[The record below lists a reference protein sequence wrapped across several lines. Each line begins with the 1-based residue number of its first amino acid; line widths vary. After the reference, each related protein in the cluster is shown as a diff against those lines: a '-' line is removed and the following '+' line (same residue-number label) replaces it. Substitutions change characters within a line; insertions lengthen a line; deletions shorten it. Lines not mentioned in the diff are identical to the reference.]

1 MRKYSYYFFSIFKL
15 LFGIR
20 EWPLVMRIF
29 LGLTPEGIYTI
40 RLRKSGAKFQV
51 RKAMDV
57 WSVKETFLDR
67 FYEKYGTEI
76 GEGWKIVDIGAGIGE
91 FTLFA
96 LLGHPQNFVYAFEPY
111 PRSFDLLSDNLAANQ
126 IANAQIFPEA
136 IGAETGT
143 LALDLSSG
151 EPLQIQSFSLDS
163 ASIQEEVLKVRSLSL
178 EDAFNRLGLEACDLL
193 KLDCEGA
200 EYDILFHTTAS
211 VLGRIDRIVME
222 YHDNVTANTHQDL
235 VKFLVSKDFA
245 VKTFPNPVHDYLGYL
260 SACRLTC

>member
-20 EWPLVMRIF
+20 EWPLVIRIF
-29 LGLTPEGIYTI
+29 LGLAPEGIYTI
-40 RLRKSGAKFQV
+40 SLRRSGAKFQV

-67 FYEKYGTEI
+67 FYEKYGTEL
-76 GEGWKIVDIGAGIGE
+76 GDGWKIVDIGAGIGE

-111 PRSFDLLSDNLAANQ
+111 PRSFDLLSGNLAANG
-126 IANAQIFPEA
+126 IANAQIFSEA

-151 EPLQIQSFSLDS
+151 EPLQIQSLSLDTVLT
-163 ASIQEEVLKVRSLSL
+163 QGEVLNVRSLSL
-178 EDAFNRLGLEACDLL
+178 EDAFNRLGLERCDLL

-200 EYDILFHTTAS
+200 EYDILFHTSAS
-211 VLGRIDRIVME
+211 ILRRIDRIVME
-222 YHDNVTANTHQDL
+222 YHDNLTAIPHQDL
-235 VKFLVSKDFA
+235 VKFLISEGFTVR
-245 VKTFPNPVHDYLGYL
+245 TFPNLVHDYLGYL

>member
-1 MRKYSYYFFSIFKL
+1 
-15 LFGIR
+15 
-20 EWPLVMRIF
+20 
-29 LGLTPEGIYTI
+29 
-40 RLRKSGAKFQV
+40 
-51 RKAMDV
+51 MDV

-76 GEGWKIVDIGAGIGE
+76 GDGWKIVDIGAGIGE
-91 FTLFA
+91 FALFV

-111 PRSFDLLSDNLAANQ
+111 PRSFDLLSDNLAANG

-151 EPLQIQSFSLDS
+151 EPLQIQSVSLDA
-163 ASIQEEVLKVRSLSL
+163 ASIQGEVLKVRSLSL
-178 EDAFNRLGLEACDLL
+178 EDAFNRLGLERCDLL

-200 EYDILFHTTAS
+200 EYDILFQTTAS
-211 VLGRIDRIVME
+211 VLSRIDRIVME
-222 YHDNVTANTHQDL
+222 YHDNLTGFNHQDL
-235 VKFLVSKDFA
+235 VKFLVSEGFT
-245 VKTFPNPVHDYLGYL
+245 VRIFPNFVHDYLGYL